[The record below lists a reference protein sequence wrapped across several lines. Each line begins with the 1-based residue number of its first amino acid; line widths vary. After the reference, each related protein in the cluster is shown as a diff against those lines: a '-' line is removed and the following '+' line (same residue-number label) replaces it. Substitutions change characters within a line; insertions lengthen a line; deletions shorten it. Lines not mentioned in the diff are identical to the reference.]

1 MFINSW
7 PQYIKMSFDDASQ
20 YHNLVVSF
28 DMTMKASDGFHG
40 KGEMK
45 TYYQISA
52 DGIGIV
58 LLRKRKIA
66 KALRRW
72 LRENGLTYEYNIYI
86 Q

>member
-1 MFINSW
+1 
-7 PQYIKMSFDDASQ
+7 MSFDNAFQ

-28 DMTMKASDGFHG
+28 DIAMKASVGFHTE
-40 KGEMK
+40 GEMK

-72 LRENGLTYEYNIYI
+72 LRENGFTYEYNIYI